1 MRIESVTIKNLRCIK
16 DSVANLGP
24 YTCIVGPNGA
34 GKSTILCALNIFFRE
49 VENSPTNVTTLVSE
63 DFYLHEVKERI
74 EITVTF
80 VDLNVEA
87 LDDFKD
93 YVRQGKLVISAVA
106 DFDTNSGAAQVR
118 QFGQRMGMDNLKPF
132 FKAYGDGASA
142 GDLKAI
148 FEGLERSDPA
158 IAALKLKKTKDG
170 IYDGLKGYEASKP
183 AECVLM
189 PSEDQFYGA
198 TRGANKLAK
207 YVQWIYIPAV
217 KSASDEQ
224 SETRSGALGKLL
236 ARTVRAK
243 MDFGAEVD
251 RLQKEAREQYQKM
264 LDDNEA
270 ILSDI
275 SSSLQSR
282 LAEWAHPEA
291 SIRVI
296 WEADS
301 AKSVRVEQPLAGILA
316 GESGFEGKLARLGHG
331 FQRSYLLALLQE
343 LATTDDSNG
352 PTLILACEE
361 PELYQHPPQARHLAG
376 VFEKLADDNSQ
387 IIVTTHSP
395 YFVSGKS
402 FESIRLVRREGNARC
417 ATIRQYSY
425 DELAARFAVVVGEPL
440 RTQTAAAAKL
450 HQALQPALNEM
461 FFTQRLVLVEGLED
475 VAYIHAWLVLTDKW
489 QAYRRSGAYVVPAN
503 GKSEMIRPAIVAQ
516 GLQIPLLA
524 VFDADADKIARPE
537 VRTRHHRDNAA
548 LIRIFGGDD
557 SDLFPTGI
565 LWLDNLVIWPSD
577 LADQVERE
585 VVAALGAQGAEQFVL
600 MQNKARADAGN
611 AGDLEKNVVY
621 IGNLLAEIRASK
633 ATSLILDK
641 LCDKVINFGS
651 APLPFPKGV

>member
-1 MRIESVTIKNLRCIK
+1 MK
-16 DSVANLGP
+16 DSVANLYP

-49 VENSPTNVTTLVSE
+49 VENSPTNVTALVSE
-63 DFYLHEVKERI
+63 DFYLHDVKERI

-80 VDLNVEA
+80 VDLSVEA
-87 LDDFKD
+87 HEDFKD
-93 YVRQGKLVISAVA
+93 YVRQGKLVVSAVA
-106 DFDTNSGAAQVR
+106 EFDASTGAAQVK
-118 QFGQRMGMDNLKPF
+118 QFGQRMGMEKLKPF

-142 GDLKAI
+142 ADLKAI
-148 FEGLERSDPA
+148 FEDVEKNDPA

-170 IYDGLKGYEASKP
+170 IYEGLKLYEASKP
-183 AECVLM
+183 DECVLIL
-189 PSEDQFYGA
+189 SEDQFYGV
-198 TRGANKLAK
+198 TRGANKLSK
-207 YVQWIYIPAV
+207 YVQWIFIPAV

-243 MDFGAEVD
+243 MDFGSEVD
-251 RLQKEAREQYQKM
+251 LLEKQARERYQKM
-264 LDDNEA
+264 LDDNKA
-270 ILSDI
+270 ILDDI
-275 SSSLQSR
+275 SLSLQRR
-282 LAEWAHPEA
+282 LTEWAHPEA

-296 WEADS
+296 WESDS
-301 AKSVRVEQPLAGILA
+301 TKSVRVEQPLAGILA
-316 GESGFEGKLARLGHG
+316 GESGFEGKLARLGNG

-395 YFVSGKS
+395 YFVSGNN
-402 FESIRLVRREGNARC
+402 FESVRLVRREGESLC
-417 ATIRQYSY
+417 ATIHQYSY
-425 DELAARFAVVVGEPL
+425 VELAARFASVVGEPL
-440 RTQTAAAAKL
+440 KTQTAAAAKL

-475 VAYIHAWLVLTDKW
+475 VAYIHAWLVLTGKW
-489 QAYRRSGAYVVPAN
+489 QSYRRSGAYIVPAN
-503 GKSEMIRPAIVAQ
+503 GKSEMIRPAIIAQ
-516 GLQIPLLA
+516 GLQIPVLA
-524 VFDADADKIARPE
+524 VFDADGDKIAKPE
-537 VRTRHHRDNAA
+537 ERTRHHRDNTA

-557 SDLFPTGI
+557 SNLFPTGI

-577 LADQVERE
+577 LADQVKRE
-585 VVAALGAQGAEQFVL
+585 VIVALGPQGAEQFVL
-600 MQNKARADAGN
+600 MQNRARAQAGN
-611 AGDLEKNVVY
+611 AGDLDKNAVY
-621 IGNLLAEIRASK
+621 IGYLLAEIHASP
-633 ATSLILDK
+633 ATSAILDT

-651 APLPFPKGV
+651 APPAIAGKV